1 MEIDP
6 VLYQLKRAASQ
17 DPASVK
23 DAETYLQEW
32 KKEPGFFPK
41 LYSIF
46 LDKQNDI
53 SLRWLA
59 IIQIR
64 NSIDVIWRK
73 NTKSSLLPGEKEF
86 FRNNALAG
94 SVHSEDQLVVQNALV
109 LSRIARQDYPSEWPS
124 LFQEL
129 ISSLHQNFDAQ
140 QPHLAL
146 RLLITLH
153 HIVKAMAGNRL
164 LQARKTFYEITPHLL
179 LTLQPILDWHISQWM
194 HALETPSTHS
204 SEAIYY
210 SMQISRYALKTCRRL
225 VIFGVP
231 NPSDSN
237 LSKEM
242 LSFGAVSQQKVLSL
256 LSNLYISPSSSQ
268 IDDRIPEQLVAHA
281 YLFNKLFFDFASY
294 SPCLTV
300 FPSTIDYISVHMSW
314 LLQVDKLFAASSSF
328 PELLKDLE
336 KLVLMSLR
344 VFITVLREI
353 EDTKSSHPEASE
365 IIRQSFLM
373 GDRHFVL
380 LQFIITKLLV
390 LSESDFEDWSEDP
403 EQWVLD
409 QSTHDADYNIRPC
422 SENLLSCLF
431 DHFGELYSHQFESML
446 ESVFQC
452 PSTLE
457 ESIQQ
462 DALLCSI
469 GTGASHLK
477 DMFPFADW
485 LKKAA
490 IPNLAK
496 ITNGG
501 VARVLRRRVSIFLS
515 QWIEHLPS
523 GESLMGLIYH
533 MYALLLNRND
543 PCNDSVVRLTSI
555 DSLRGVLDDWSFLES
570 EFLNVKN
577 DLFYSVLSSVNEFQ
591 TMEGKL
597 STLSLLGTLISRAGS
612 NIAPLEEMTASLLF
626 QLWNEWAS
634 EPMLR
639 TRILGV
645 LAQFVIAI
653 KHKSIQFS
661 QMLAVI
667 IDYCVN
673 AESPDQVMYEA
684 DAVELWSSFL
694 QYVEVL
700 PEEFTLLVPHLLHQL
715 SQATSSLPFTLMI
728 LNSYLLLKSS
738 VILDNYSLE
747 VLERLTNL
755 LGDVKNDTLLALC
768 KTLSLIFEVNA
779 GDSLQESLGHSTLL
793 PVVLNSILS
802 SEKHAQTLVQYSLL
816 LSRIS
821 LSFPNVIIST
831 CLTQRLSVYMLLQY
845 WISLFDYITHAKDRK
860 LTALALTSLLRTN
873 AEEVLEALNP
883 IMHLW
888 FSVLSEVEEDE
899 KGDAPIYYKNEDYSA
914 VGFYLDE
921 SSEEMNRRKMILSKD
936 AVHSVQS
943 KTFFVSTFL
952 ECQEKNG
959 GAEIFEKEY
968 LTMVDPAL
976 LDQMNS
982 ML

>member
-17 DPASVK
+17 DPAAVK

-32 KKEPGFFPK
+32 KKEPGFFAK

-46 LDKQNDI
+46 LDKQNDV

-73 NTKSSLLPGEKEF
+73 NTKSSLLSGERDF

-94 SVHSEDQLVVQNALV
+94 SIHSEDQLVVQNALV
-109 LSRIARQDYPSEWPS
+109 LSRIARQDYPTEWPS

-164 LQARKTFYEITPHLL
+164 LQARKTFYEVTPHLL
-179 LTLQPILDWHISQWM
+179 LTLQPILDWHLSQWI
-194 HALETPSTHS
+194 HSLETSSTHS
-204 SEAIYY
+204 SEAMYY
-210 SMQISRYALKTCRRL
+210 SMQISRYVLKTCRRL

-231 NPSDSN
+231 NPSDSEF
-237 LSKEM
+237 SREM
-242 LSFGAVSQQKVLSL
+242 LSFGAVSQQKVLNL
-256 LSNLYISPSSSQ
+256 LSNLYMSPSSSQ
-268 IDDRIPEQLVAHA
+268 IDDRISELLFAHG

-314 LLQVDKLFAASSSF
+314 LLQVDKLFLASSDF
-328 PELLKDLE
+328 PETMKDLE
-336 KLVLMSLR
+336 KLSLMSLR
-344 VFITVLREI
+344 VFITILREI
-353 EDTKSSHPEASE
+353 EDTKSSHPEQCE
-365 IIRQSFLM
+365 KIRQSFFLN
-373 GDRHFVL
+373 DRHFLL

-390 LSESDFEDWSEDP
+390 LSESDFEEWSEDP

-422 SENLLSCLF
+422 SENLLKCLF
-431 DHFGELYSHQFESML
+431 DHFGEFYSHQFESML
-446 ESVFQC
+446 ESVFHC

-469 GTGASHLK
+469 GTGAPHLK
-477 DMFPFADW
+477 GMFPFADW

-501 VARVLRRRVSIFLS
+501 VARILRRRISIFLS
-515 QWIEHLPS
+515 QWIDYLPS
-523 GESLMGLIYH
+523 DGPLMGFIYH
-533 MYALLLNRND
+533 IYALLLNRND

-555 DSLRGVLDDWSFLES
+555 DSLRAVLDDWSFSES
-570 EFLNVKN
+570 DFLNVKN
-577 DLFYSVLSSVNEFQ
+577 DLFYSVLSSINEFQ
-591 TMEGKL
+591 TLEGKT
-597 STLSLLGTLISRAGS
+597 STLTLLGTLLSRAGT
-612 NIAPLEEMTASLLF
+612 NIAPLEEMTASLLG

-634 EPMLR
+634 EPILR

-645 LAQFVIAI
+645 LTQFVIAI

-661 QMLAVI
+661 RMLAMI
-667 IDYCVN
+667 INYCVN
-673 AESPDQVMYEA
+673 PESPEIVMYEA
-684 DAVELWSSFL
+684 DAMELWSCFL
-694 QYVEVL
+694 QYVQEL
-700 PEEFTLLVPHLLHQL
+700 PEEFTLLIPHLLHQL

-728 LNSYLLLKSS
+728 LNSYLLLESG
-738 VILDNYSLE
+738 VIIDNYSFE
-747 VLERLTNL
+747 VLERLTSL
-755 LGDVKNDTLLALC
+755 LNDVKNDTLLALC
-768 KTLSLIFEVNA
+768 KTLSLIFEVNVK
-779 GDSLQESLGHSTLL
+779 DSLQESLNRSTLL
-793 PVVLNSILS
+793 PVLSKSIIS

-816 LSRIS
+816 LSRIG
-821 LSFPNVIIST
+821 LSFPNFIINT
-831 CLTQRLSVYMLLQY
+831 CLVHRLSVYMLLQN

-860 LTALALTSLLRTN
+860 LTALAITSLLRTN
-873 AEEVLEALNP
+873 AEEVLEALSP

-899 KGDAPIYYKNEDYSA
+899 QGDAPIYYKNEDYST

-921 SSEEMNRRKMILSKD
+921 SSEEMSRRKMVLARD
-936 AVHSVQS
+936 PVHSVQS
-943 KTFFVSTFL
+943 KAFFVSTFF

-959 GAEIFEKEY
+959 GPELFEKSY
-968 LTMVDPAL
+968 LSMVDPAL
-976 LDQMNS
+976 LDQINS